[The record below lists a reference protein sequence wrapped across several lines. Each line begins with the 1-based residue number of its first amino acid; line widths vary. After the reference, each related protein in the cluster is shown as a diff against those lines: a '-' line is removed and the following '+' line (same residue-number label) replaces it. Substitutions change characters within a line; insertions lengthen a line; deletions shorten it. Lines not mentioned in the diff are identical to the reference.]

1 MDFYNKQNFEQ
12 LTAEFAHEVK
22 NPVSLIKANIEYMQT
37 SDTSGL
43 YEKNYGI
50 IKKELQKIN
59 NVVMEFIKLTKPISN
74 SEKEIIFIY
83 DLISEVIE
91 EFNTPYEGKDIKF
104 ELICSDEDI
113 KIFGEYS
120 KICIVFFNI
129 YKNAVEAI
137 KDKGIIKTSISKE
150 NSEITIKIIDNGIGI
165 AAELEEEIGTPF
177 FTTKVGGS
185 GLGISICKKIIEE
198 HNGTF
203 NIFNNIKQG
212 CTVEIMLTACNKTE

>member
-1 MDFYNKQNFEQ
+1 
-12 LTAEFAHEVK
+12 
-22 NPVSLIKANIEYMQT
+22 
-37 SDTSGL
+37 
-43 YEKNYGI
+43 
-50 IKKELQKIN
+50 
-59 NVVMEFIKLTKPISN
+59 MEFIKLTKPISN